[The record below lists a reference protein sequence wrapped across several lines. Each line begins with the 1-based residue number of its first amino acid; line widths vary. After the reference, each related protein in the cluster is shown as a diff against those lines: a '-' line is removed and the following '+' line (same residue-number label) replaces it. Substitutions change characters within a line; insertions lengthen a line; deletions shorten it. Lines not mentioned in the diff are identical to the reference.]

1 MRRKT
6 VDEFR
11 RQALGSKNEKN
22 FGSGQLP
29 AYLDVAKCS
38 LPAHT
43 AVQNTPDRK
52 KALALPKSGLFDKK
66 QMRFDMLSQTMDM
79 RVFRQTGVKAG
90 AKPSTL
96 FTAPHLV
103 STDSKDKMKSIE
115 QCN

>member
-6 VDEFR
+6 VDELR

-29 AYLDVAKCS
+29 AYLEVAKCS

-43 AVQNTPDRK
+43 AVVTTPDRK
-52 KALALPKSGLFDKK
+52 KALSMPKSGLMDKK

-90 AKPSTL
+90 EKPSSL
-96 FTAPHLV
+96 FVAPHLF
-103 STDSKDKMKSIE
+103 STDSKDQLKAVE
-115 QCN
+115 

>member
-6 VDEFR
+6 VDEVR

-29 AYLDVAKCS
+29 AYLEVAKCS

-43 AVQNTPDRK
+43 AVQTTPERK
-52 KALALPKSGLFDKK
+52 KALGLPNAGLFDRK
-66 QMRFDMLSQTMDM
+66 QARFDMLGQTMDM

-90 AKPSTL
+90 AKPSSL
-96 FTAPHLV
+96 FVAPHLV
-103 STDSKDKMKSIE
+103 LTDSKDKI
-115 QCN
+115 